1 MLICLA
7 GKFFTYCCPYE
18 HYWTCT
24 GWMFEGWKYTRET
37 CSRKMCSAC
46 LPIGK
51 GYFSAGFDHILQ
63 RFVNFSS
70 DPVFKVMRCRCDS
83 ASVSCFA
90 GPDNVQAAQ
99 KFITGLDARRISKLS
114 EHRYISV
121 LWWHISLTFVV
132 CLQLFVPGDLFFFFF
147 FFTDFTCLLHL
158 KCSDDSEGEDDSAS
172 GWMSCFVTVDLCP
185 SQEWNYRKYGD
196 KCGYTEIIHSPG
208 YPIFLTWVL

>member
-1 MLICLA
+1 MDFCILHIIRLLMLICLA
-7 GKFFTYCCPYE
+7 GKFFTYCSPYE

-51 GYFSAGFDHILQ
+51 GYFSAWFDHIPQ
-63 RFVNFSS
+63 RLVNFSS

-132 CLQLFVPGDLFFFFF
+132 CLQLFVPGDSVFFFHR
-147 FFTDFTCLLHL
+147 LHL
-158 KCSDDSEGEDDSAS
+158 LVAS
-172 GWMSCFVTVDLCP
+172 
-185 SQEWNYRKYGD
+185 
-196 KCGYTEIIHSPG
+196 
-208 YPIFLTWVL
+208 